1 MPVRGAHAPMNVLDD
16 IIYPAVDE
24 FSDDPV
30 IGITVAKRPDAP
42 LFGGDGPLD
51 SLALVALVVA
61 VEERIEDL
69 CGVAVSLVS
78 DEAMSK
84 ARSPF
89 RTLATLTA
97 YVETLIAD
105 AVAV

>member
-1 MPVRGAHAPMNVLDD
+1 MNVLED

-24 FSDDPV
+24 FCDDPV
-30 IGITVAKRPDAP
+30 IGITIPKRADAP

-61 VEERIEDL
+61 IEERVEDE
-69 CGVAVSLVS
+69 CGLIISVVS
-78 DEAMSK
+78 DAAMSK

-89 RTLATLTA
+89 RTLGSL
-97 YVETLIAD
+97 AD
-105 AVAV
+105 HVGQLMADVVAV